1 MTIRNRFAGL
11 AAAALA
17 TLVAVGLLV
26 STMLVADMQ
35 PAKAAFPGQNGKIAF
50 SSNRSGNYEIY
61 TVSSTGTEVD
71 LNQRTFDPAPDQQP
85 AYSPDG
91 SKIAF
96 RSNRSGNWDIW
107 TVNTTGTP
115 NLTQITSNPALDE
128 EPKWSPDGSR
138 IAFRSNRS
146 GNWDIWT
153 IGSTGTEV
161 SPVNITSDAAIDKEP
176 AYSPDG
182 SRIVFHSDFT
192 GNMDIWTVNSTG
204 SGGFDLITN
213 NPAIDAE
220 PAYSPDGNRI
230 VFASLRSGN
239 AEIYSVSSTGLE
251 VGLNKITNNPALD
264 EEPAYSPDG
273 SKILFDSNRS
283 GGITNYD
290 IFTVSSTG
298 TEVGLNKITN
308 NPALDYSAAW
318 QSLSDT
324 TLPKVTSTVPPAT
337 ATGVAPGANITA
349 TFSEEMDP
357 KTLVTTPTDPAN
369 PNVGTSTTFKLFKA
383 GTTTVIPAVVTYNAT
398 AKQAILNP
406 NANLQLGT
414 KYKAA
419 VTTGAKDL
427 AGNPLDQ
434 DQDPSNGLQQKG
446 WSFTIRN

>member
-1 MTIRNRFAGL
+1 MAKRNRFEGL
-11 AAAALA
+11 TAAAALA

-26 STMLVADMQ
+26 STMLVADVQ

-61 TVSSTGTEVD
+61 TVNSTGTEVD
-71 LNQRTFDPAPDQQP
+71 LNQRTFDPAADQQP

-91 SKIAF
+91 SRIAF

-115 NLTQITSNPALDE
+115 NLTQITSNPAEDY

-138 IAFRSNRS
+138 IAFASNRS

-153 IGSTGTEV
+153 VGSTGTEG
-161 SPVNITSDAAIDKEP
+161 SPENITRDAAIDKEP

-182 SRIVFHSDFT
+182 NRIAFHSDFS
-192 GNMDIWTVNSTG
+192 GNMDIWTVDLARSD
-204 SGGFDLITN
+204 FDKITN

-230 VFASLRSGN
+230 VFASNRSGN

-251 VGLNKITNNPALD
+251 VGLNKIT
-264 EEPAYSPDG
+264 S
-273 SKILFDSNRS
+273 
-283 GGITNYD
+283 
-290 IFTVSSTG
+290 
-298 TEVGLNKITN
+298 
-308 NPALDYSAAW
+308 NPALDYSADW
-318 QSLSDT
+318 QSLNDT
-324 TLPKVTSTVPPAT
+324 TPPKVTSTVPPAT

-349 TFSEEMDP
+349 TFSEAMDAS
-357 KTLVTTPTDPAN
+357 TIN
-369 PNVGTSTTFKLFKA
+369 GTTFKLMKA
-383 GTTTVIPAVVTYNAT
+383 GTTTLVRAVVTYDPNT
-398 AKQAILNP
+398 NKAILNP
-406 NANLQLGT
+406 DANLALGT
-414 KYKAA
+414 KYKAV
-419 VTTGAKDL
+419 VTTGAKDV

-446 WSFTIRN
+446 WSFTIKN